1 MLRTGLRQLPNVL
14 DLPLISG
21 FVQSS
26 IAAAANEYVAPK
38 SMTLNIAQLITG
50 DGIKKDTLAL
60 GIFVIT
66 LHYAE
71 DLSAQDSNGKSD
83 PYIVLSYAKFGKPL
97 YSTRIIESDLSEYF
111 SLAQSKIAHIV
122 PRRSCL
128 RRNCRT
134 SSVYR

>member
-1 MLRTGLRQLPNVL
+1 ML

-26 IAAAANEYVAPK
+26 VAAAANEYVAPK
-38 SMTLNIAQLITG
+38 SMTLNLASILTG

-66 LHYAE
+66 LHHAE
-71 DLSAQDSNGKSD
+71 GLSAQDNNGKSD

-97 YSTRIIESDLSEYF
+97 YSTRIISGDLNPVWEETAVLLVSADEIKAGESLSIQLWDNDKY
-111 SLAQSKIAHIV
+111 V
-122 PRRSCL
+122 
-128 RRNCRT
+128 
-134 SSVYR
+134 